1 MLAKV
6 KSCSL
11 IGLQVFDIEI
21 EVDVAGGL
29 PAWDIVGLPDIAVKE
44 SKERVRTAIKNSGF
58 DFPPRKIV
66 VNLAPAHI
74 KKEGPSFDL
83 PIALAILAATDQLG
97 DINLDN
103 LLAVGELGLDGTLRK
118 VKGVLPI
125 SLEMASQNKKLIVPQ
140 ENGLEGAIGGTT
152 TYGFSS
158 LREVIDFFEFPENH
172 GRVNPPDIT
181 ELFNNQQLGLEF
193 DLKNVKGQGAAK
205 RAFEVAAA
213 GGHNILMVG
222 PPGSGKTML
231 ARCLPGIMPPLTFEE
246 SLEITKI
253 YSVSGLLPTGQPLI
267 SQRPFRAPHH
277 SASQAS
283 IIGGGRIPSPG
294 EISLSYH
301 GVLFM
306 DELPEYPKD
315 VLEALRQPLEEGK
328 VTVSRVA
335 AQLTYP
341 AKFILCAAMNPC
353 PCGYYGD
360 TVKECTCTPYQAQ
373 KYRNKVSGPLLD
385 RIDIQLEIP
394 RLQFNELQS
403 EIKEEDSLTVRER
416 VIRARQIQKER
427 FKNNRGIINNAFMKA
442 QHVKKYCQLDQEG
455 KNLLRDAFNRLALSA
470 RAHDRILK
478 VARTIADLA
487 GSENIMIGHV
497 AEAIQYRALDRNS
510 WDY

>member
-1 MLAKV
+1 L
-6 KSCSL
+6 
-11 IGLQVFDIEI
+11 
-21 EVDVAGGL
+21 
-29 PAWDIVGLPDIAVKE
+29 
-44 SKERVRTAIKNSGF
+44 
-58 DFPPRKIV
+58 
-66 VNLAPAHI
+66 
-74 KKEGPSFDL
+74 
-83 PIALAILAATDQLG
+83 
-97 DINLDN
+97 
-103 LLAVGELGLDGTLRK
+103 
-118 VKGVLPI
+118 
-125 SLEMASQNKKLIVPQ
+125 
-140 ENGLEGAIGGTT
+140 
-152 TYGFSS
+152 
-158 LREVIDFFEFPENH
+158 
-172 GRVNPPDIT
+172 
-181 ELFNNQQLGLEF
+181 
-193 DLKNVKGQGAAK
+193 
-205 RAFEVAAA
+205 
-213 GGHNILMVG
+213 
-222 PPGSGKTML
+222 
-231 ARCLPGIMPPLTFEE
+231 
-246 SLEITKI
+246 
-253 YSVSGLLPTGQPLI
+253 
-267 SQRPFRAPHH
+267 APHH